1 MPGKIFSVPVVLII
15 PAFVFSKIKFIMRK
29 VLLATFIGVASFI
42 GANAQK
48 GHNQIGIGPEVAIP
62 VGDFGDGFKTGFGGS
77 VKGMFGVGTAGQV
90 TLTSGYTTFK
100 AKGLESGEKFNASII
115 PILLGYRHN
124 FNGFYVEP
132 QAGYGIYGSKIS
144 GTGTG
149 LDGTNSSGAFTW
161 AAGIGYAL
169 KQGVDIGARYQSGHK
184 DGATTGVVGFT
195 VRYNFSLGGAKASK

>member
-1 MPGKIFSVPVVLII
+1 
-15 PAFVFSKIKFIMRK
+15 MRK
-29 VLLATFIGVASFI
+29 VFLATCLGLASFI

-77 VKGMFGVGTAGQV
+77 VKGMLGVGTAGQV
-90 TLTSGYTTFK
+90 TLTSGFTSFK

-132 QAGYGIYGSKIS
+132 QAGYGIYGSKVS
-144 GTGTG
+144 GMGNG
-149 LDGTNSSGAFTW
+149 FDGSNSTGAFTW
-161 AAGIGYAL
+161 AAGVGYAMQ
-169 KQGVDIGARYQSGHK
+169 QGVDIAARYQSGHK
-184 DGATTGVVGFT
+184 DGSSTGIVGFT
-195 VRYNFSLGGAKASK
+195 VRYNISLGKKASK